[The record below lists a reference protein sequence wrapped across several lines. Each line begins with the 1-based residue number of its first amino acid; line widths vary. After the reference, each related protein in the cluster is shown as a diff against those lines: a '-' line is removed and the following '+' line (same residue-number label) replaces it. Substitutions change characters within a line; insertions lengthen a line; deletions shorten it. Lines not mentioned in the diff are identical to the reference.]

1 MPPGTAQFIP
11 PAPKET
17 PVHSAAS
24 PSKPRE
30 GRSPS
35 LCAPHSLP
43 TWVRDPGHN
52 FTSKTWNTL
61 RTRPALAPWVR
72 LGTSRKQRH
81 KRRQLQLETQLH
93 PNSKALFAAGPI
105 PPQLRMRMEKCY
117 LFKVRD
123 LSSARRRGH
132 SKLAALTHPVLGI
145 LLREQERGSHC
156 FEARGRAI
164 PGVSWDSSC
173 SHTLM
178 AAQQEHSTAVS
189 SATLRPVPCSAAGS
203 ERQG

>member
-1 MPPGTAQFIP
+1 MQEPIALCPTPTAHLGEGPRTQFHIQNMEHPENTSCPRSLGKAGEKQKTKAQTP
-11 PAPKET
+11 PASARNTVTPKQQGLVCCG
-17 PVHSAAS
+17 PV
-24 PSKPRE
+24 
-30 GRSPS
+30 
-35 LCAPHSLP
+35 
-43 TWVRDPGHN
+43 
-52 FTSKTWNTL
+52 
-61 RTRPALAPWVR
+61 
-72 LGTSRKQRH
+72 
-81 KRRQLQLETQLH
+81 
-93 PNSKALFAAGPI
+93 

-156 FEARGRAI
+156 FEARGSAI

-189 SATLRPVPCSAAGS
+189 FATLRPVPCSAAGS